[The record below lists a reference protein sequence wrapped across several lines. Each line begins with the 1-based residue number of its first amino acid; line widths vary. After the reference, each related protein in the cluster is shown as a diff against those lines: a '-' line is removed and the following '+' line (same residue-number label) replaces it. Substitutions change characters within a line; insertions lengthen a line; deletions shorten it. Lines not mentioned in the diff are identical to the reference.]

1 MWEIK
6 SDQAGIPN
14 PGPLHLLWVN
24 LPTELSGYCNRTS
37 HIVIFFTLEWYNI
50 SLKNQLLGSNP
61 WQELTCQFQ
70 VLVTSPNVMEW
81 EKKWRTRLKFESMT
95 LESLEWCFTQKSGV
109 GDSTGLTFILIH
121 VYQRQFLKTSNVLNL
136 ITDSVF
142 IVHRSSIIIV
152 ALLQF
157 IYSISNHYNLYNPL
171 LDLANDVLILDWH
184 MLYCKNWY
192 QSCGPFSSLFFEVH
206 QHLL

>member
-1 MWEIK
+1 
-6 SDQAGIPN
+6 
-14 PGPLHLLWVN
+14 
-24 LPTELSGYCNRTS
+24 
-37 HIVIFFTLEWYNI
+37 
-50 SLKNQLLGSNP
+50 
-61 WQELTCQFQ
+61 
-70 VLVTSPNVMEW
+70 
-81 EKKWRTRLKFESMT
+81 MT

-109 GDSTGLTFILIH
+109 GDTGSTGLTFILIH

-171 LDLANDVLILDWH
+171 LDLANDVLILD
-184 MLYCKNWY
+184 
-192 QSCGPFSSLFFEVH
+192 
-206 QHLL
+206 

>member
-1 MWEIK
+1 
-6 SDQAGIPN
+6 
-14 PGPLHLLWVN
+14 
-24 LPTELSGYCNRTS
+24 
-37 HIVIFFTLEWYNI
+37 
-50 SLKNQLLGSNP
+50 
-61 WQELTCQFQ
+61 
-70 VLVTSPNVMEW
+70 
-81 EKKWRTRLKFESMT
+81 MT

-157 IYSISNHYNLYNPL
+157 IYSISNHYNMYNPL
-171 LDLANDVLILDWH
+171 LDLANDVLILD
-184 MLYCKNWY
+184 
-192 QSCGPFSSLFFEVH
+192 
-206 QHLL
+206 